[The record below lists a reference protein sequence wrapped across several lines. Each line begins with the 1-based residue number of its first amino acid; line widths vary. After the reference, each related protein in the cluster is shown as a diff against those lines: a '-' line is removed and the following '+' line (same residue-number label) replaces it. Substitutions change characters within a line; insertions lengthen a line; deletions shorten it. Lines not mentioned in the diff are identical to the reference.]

1 MKTQVFVNRKY
12 IYIVYFCYVF
22 QVTKTC
28 KKLIII
34 SSINMC
40 FVKINYYVA
49 S

>member
-22 QVTKTC
+22 RVTKTG
-28 KKLIII
+28 KKLII
-34 SSINMC
+34 SSINTC